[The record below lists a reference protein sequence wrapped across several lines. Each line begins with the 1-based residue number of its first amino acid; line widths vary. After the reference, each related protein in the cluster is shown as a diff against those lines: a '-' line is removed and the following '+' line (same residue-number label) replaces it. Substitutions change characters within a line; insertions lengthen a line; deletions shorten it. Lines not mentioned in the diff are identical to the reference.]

1 MLKSVEKFLLYFI
14 VFTTEFR
21 SACAVALYLL
31 LKILQTHQQYY
42 RRRLRILVVWPVR
55 ACKRDDTSTCLMN
68 IHDTGFFGELDK
80 KKDNRYAVAMGNTHK
95 KGRIS

>member
-80 KKDNRYAVAMGNTHK
+80 KDNRYAVAMGNTHK